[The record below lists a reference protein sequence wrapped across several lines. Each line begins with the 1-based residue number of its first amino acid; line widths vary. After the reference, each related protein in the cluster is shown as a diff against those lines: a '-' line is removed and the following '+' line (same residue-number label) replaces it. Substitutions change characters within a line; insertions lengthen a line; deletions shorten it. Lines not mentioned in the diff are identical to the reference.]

1 MRLGDFL
8 KDRWMLFL
16 LHAVCMGV
24 LSTFLLLTGYSRT
37 NAVLIL
43 IFWFLLILV
52 WFCKEY
58 VQRKRYF
65 EEAERILEKAD
76 QKYLLGELL
85 PDSFRLEDRLYRN
98 MVRRLSK
105 SAIEQLRRMEDM
117 KRDYREYVESWVHE
131 TKGPLTG
138 IALLCENGREADPV
152 SLKDTLRAI
161 HMENQRLE
169 NQVDMVLYYARS
181 EQVRKDFLIRKT
193 DLSAVARE
201 VLQKNRLLLVQ
212 HQVRAEVEC
221 TDSVYTD
228 EKWISFILNQMILN
242 SDRYRCV
249 SPVFRIWTERRK
261 DGVLL
266 ILEDNG
272 KGIPGEDLSR
282 IFDKGFTGSNGRSR
296 RGATGMGLYLCR
308 KLCDQLGIRLLAQS
322 VQGEGTRMLLYFPVG
337 SYHERR

>member
-1 MRLGDFL
+1 M
-8 KDRWMLFL
+8 
-16 LHAVCMGV
+16 
-24 LSTFLLLTGYSRT
+24 
-37 NAVLIL
+37 
-43 IFWFLLILV
+43 
-52 WFCKEY
+52 
-58 VQRKRYF
+58 
-65 EEAERILEKAD
+65 
-76 QKYLLGELL
+76 
-85 PDSFRLEDRLYRN
+85 
-98 MVRRLSK
+98 
-105 SAIEQLRRMEDM
+105 
-117 KRDYREYVESWVHE
+117 
-131 TKGPLTG
+131 
-138 IALLCENGREADPV
+138 
-152 SLKDTLRAI
+152 
-161 HMENQRLE
+161 
-169 NQVDMVLYYARS
+169 
-181 EQVRKDFLIRKT
+181 
-193 DLSAVARE
+193 SAVAQE

-221 TDSVYTD
+221 ADSVYTD

-242 SDRYRCV
+242 SDRYRCA